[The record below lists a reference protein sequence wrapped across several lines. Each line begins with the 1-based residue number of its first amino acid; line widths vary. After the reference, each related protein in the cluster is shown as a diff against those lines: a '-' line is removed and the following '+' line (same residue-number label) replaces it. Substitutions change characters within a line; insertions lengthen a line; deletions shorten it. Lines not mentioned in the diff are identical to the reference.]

1 MKPLT
6 SAPNGDPLTIQ
17 EKAILLYL
25 ANSHNEEQRA
35 TWGGVLT
42 IAEHMP
48 VFGQLRAGTI
58 QSTIIDRLYEG
69 LLSMT
74 TYSHSSKPATVS
86 SAGSPEYG
94 LVACRHDR
102 LNPARSLLDNQ
113 FDP

>member
-1 MKPLT
+1 MNYVKPLT

-48 VFGQLRAGTI
+48 G
-58 QSTIIDRLYEG
+58 QSTPVDRKTGEKLFSRTSERR
-69 LLSMT
+69 
-74 TYSHSSKPATVS
+74 V
-86 SAGSPEYG
+86 
-94 LVACRHDR
+94 R
-102 LNPARSLLDNQ
+102 
-113 FDP
+113 